1 MVTRHQQSSHAQ
13 EMFEQVESFLASEL
27 SQTEFCQQHDLAYWT
42 FRYWLKKY
50 QARQPMPLQSA
61 AIPTDFIPLRLQA
74 SEPLLQTSTCE
85 IEYPSGIVVRLHGPL
100 DAVVVSQLLHA
111 AGTRA

>member
-1 MVTRHQQSSHAQ
+1 MVARHQQSSHAQ
-13 EMFEQVESFLASEL
+13 AMFEKVESFLGSEL
-27 SQTEFCQQHDLAYWT
+27 SQTEFCQQHGLAYWT

-50 QARQPMPLQSA
+50 QAHQPMPLQSA
-61 AIPTDFIPLRLQA
+61 APPTDFIPLHLQA

-85 IEYPSGIVVRLHGPL
+85 IEYPSGVVVRFCG
-100 DAVVVSQLLHA
+100 AVDVDMLSQLLHA